1 MYRLIIVF
9 SCVLAGPLAA
19 AEPTRL
25 AGDVIKQT
33 VTGSLLELDTPLGM
47 TVSIRFTEDG
57 LMSGD
62 AKELASLLG
71 AGIDR
76 GRWWVAG
83 DQLCYKWFRWF
94 DAEARCLALRQAD
107 KRIFWQRDDGESG
120 TATLVEQGKSPTKAA
135 LPVSDSPVST
145 GAEVAGQPNKVQIS
159 EASQPPMKQGSLA
172 SNAKAVL
179 ENRPREFG
187 GNGSLR
193 EVAFS
198 MPPAETTVKD
208 PLAPM
213 SVAHVPAPRLA
224 VRPAVGAGNTPP
236 RVSAKPQNLVRSDT
250 TSFMVSGVDDH
261 DVLNIRRG
269 PSEDDLV
276 VGEIPPTGRGIMIV
290 GRCLDD
296 WCPIKHRSITGWVN
310 RYYLAQ
316 ETPH

>member
-1 MYRLIIVF
+1 LYRLIIVF

-71 AGIDR
+71 AAIDR

-120 TATLVEQGKSPTKAA
+120 TATLVEQGKPPIKAA

-145 GAEVAGQPNKVQIS
+145 GAEVAGQPNKEQIS

-187 GNGSLR
+187 SNGSLR

-224 VRPAVGAGNTPP
+224 VRPAVRAVNTPP

-276 VGEIPPTGRGIMIV
+276 VGEIPPTGHGIVIV